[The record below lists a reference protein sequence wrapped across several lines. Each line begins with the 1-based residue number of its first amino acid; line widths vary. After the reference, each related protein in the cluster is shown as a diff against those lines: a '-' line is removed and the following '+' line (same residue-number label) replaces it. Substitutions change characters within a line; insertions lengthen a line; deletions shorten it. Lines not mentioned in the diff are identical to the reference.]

1 MSEDIERPE
10 AETPAETPAE
20 PQETAPPLLKEA
32 APSKSEPKRRGRPA
46 GSKDTAPRKKKV
58 VIKSEPIVPESPPEP
73 EAAKP
78 EAPPPPPPSP
88 EEDPPS
94 PRTMLRETSK
104 HLVHLRGLV
113 HQSRKTQVASAYTSR
128 LLPWPV

>member
-1 MSEDIERPE
+1 MSEDTERPE
-10 AETPAETPAE
+10 ADTPAETPAEPPAE

-46 GSKDTAPRKKKV
+46 GSKDTAL
-58 VIKSEPIVPESPPEP
+58 IKSEPIVHESPPEP